1 MRNKVLEGGLK
12 NTAWAEW
19 SVDEMSDMY
28 DKELWYRCNPSL
40 GIIFTERS
48 VEDEIGSDEI
58 DFNIQR
64 LGLWLKYNQKSAI
77 SEKDWERLKVN
88 GLPRLKGKLFAGIKY
103 GKNGINVALSIAVK
117 TLSDRIFVEVIDCQ
131 NIRNGNMWIIDF
143 LKKADID
150 KVIIDGA
157 SGQNILTGDMRK
169 YGIKTRNCRFICT

>member
-1 MRNKVLEGGLK
+1 M
-12 NTAWAEW
+12 
-19 SVDEMSDMY
+19 
-28 DKELWYRCNPSL
+28 
-40 GIIFTERS
+40 
-48 VEDEIGSDEI
+48 
-58 DFNIQR
+58 
-64 LGLWLKYNQKSAI
+64 KYNQKSAI

-157 SGQNILTGDMRK
+157 SGQNILTGDMRE
-169 YGIKTRNCRFICT
+169 YGIKISPILPSVRQIIVANSKFEQGIFQESILHNKFWD